1 MSLPKIS
8 AAQARRLVD
17 EGAVLVDIREHDEH
31 IRENIA
37 GAFHLPLSR
46 LDEVEIAL
54 QEGKP
59 VIFHCKSG
67 MRTSANAA
75 RLAQKVGGACEA
87 FVVEGGINALKSA
100 GLPVAPDRKQPAGT
114 QEAGVGSP
122 GLLGA
127 LMGVFRRG

>member
-8 AAQARRLVD
+8 AQQARRMVD
-17 EGAVLVDIREHDEH
+17 EGAVLVDIREYDEH
-31 IRENIA
+31 VRENIE

-54 QEGKP
+54 QQGKP

-67 MRTSANAA
+67 MRTNANAV

-87 FVVEGGINALKSA
+87 FVVDGGLMAWKAA
-100 GLPVAPDRKQPAGT
+100 GLPVATDRAQPAGGQGRGFLGT
-114 QEAGVGSP
+114 
-122 GLLGA
+122 LMGA
-127 LMGVFRRG
+127 LRRG